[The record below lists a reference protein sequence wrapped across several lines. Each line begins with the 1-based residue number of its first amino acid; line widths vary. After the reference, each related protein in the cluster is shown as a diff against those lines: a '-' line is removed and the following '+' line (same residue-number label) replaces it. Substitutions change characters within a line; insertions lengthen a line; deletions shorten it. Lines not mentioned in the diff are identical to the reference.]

1 MIFVGVDFMSG
12 KTEKETELF
21 RRMYYCL
28 FNAITD
34 VQNYKTKEEIIKF
47 LQTKQAETEEM
58 YISFG
63 EI

>member
-1 MIFVGVDFMSG
+1 MSG